1 MNFDADRLSRLS
13 GLSTTVNTGVIAES
27 VELEDTE
34 VVAEG
39 EADELEDDA
48 PLFELEDDL
57 AEGHDVIT
65 AAGHE
70 QHADSAT
77 EPFELFNPVTALGHW
92 RDKLFGKVDKDPGD
106 STESSDL
113 QQRRDGIAILLGFD
127 DYDDAGRFSGI
138 IDRLIVDADE
148 EEAVEESA
156 SLTMETLRETVL
168 ELRDEILAENE
179 AEQQALTEAPA
190 RAAIR
195 KEIKA
200 LLAEM
205 PTDASANWMYG
216 SKGKPSQNGE
226 KSRATTLLGIG
237 FENSKN

>member
-13 GLSTTVNTGVIAES
+13 GLNTIEKTGVITETVALDDEEIVTETDADLEES
-27 VELEDTE
+27 SCGLGED
-34 VVAEG
+34 AEG
-39 EADELEDDA
+39 T
-48 PLFELEDDL
+48 LFELADDHEDAVEEVEEGFAADL
-57 AEGHDVIT
+57 
-65 AAGHE
+65 
-70 QHADSAT
+70 
-77 EPFELFNPVTALGHW
+77 LNPVSAAGHW
-92 RDKLFGKVDKDPGD
+92 RDRLFGKVDKDSDD
-106 STESSDL
+106 SAGPSDL
-113 QQRRDGIAILLGFD
+113 DQRKDGIAILLGHE
-127 DYDDAGRFSGI
+127 DYADAGSTVQGM
-138 IDRLIVDADE
+138 IDAMLRDNEQAE
-148 EEAVEESA
+148 VEEST

-179 AEQQALTEAPA
+179 AEQQTLAEAPV
-190 RAAIR
+190 RVAIR

-205 PTDASANWMYG
+205 PIDAAANWMYG